1 MAGKL
6 YNLYTL
12 PASFYLEDAPVII
25 SEGSLFLNC
34 RSEDLSVCLRLK
46 SVSEHEISSVAVC
59 IIPFDAKG
67 APIGD
72 IIQYSYSLLK
82 LKRDDQFGGRKYI
95 PAPEKG
101 TRSFSVYISQV
112 IFADYSTWE
121 NSEPFIPVGS
131 AVPLEAALEDREV
144 TRQFAARYGND
155 CKYMPYTDRDLW
167 FCTCGAVNLLEE
179 ERCHSCKR
187 NRTAFQSINIS
198 TLTKEA
204 KRRTEREQ
212 REAEIQKNEKE
223 IRQKKNKTILKWT
236 MIILPILLVIAL
248 VAATVPSFLSRREAY
263 VSAGILLEKGKFDEA
278 REVYADLG
286 DYLDSAEMAEKGV
299 SYEKAVFVL
308 NCAETNDMLAL
319 KDLGITVEDLDE
331 SEMGVYLKAK
341 ELFAELGDYK
351 DAPEKITQI
360 DTAFADHE
368 EKKRQDA
375 YDLATDQLEQNKY
388 LSARDAFSALG
399 NYKDAPDMAKESLY
413 RRASSLLEFCKS
425 NNIRGIY
432 VDLSDNV
439 SKKTAISMPGS
450 VLTSLGS
457 DAIYALKM
465 CCYADGVEF
474 LYEDKPEGNDFQ
486 PICTVVAKEFES
498 LKGYKDSEALSQEAK
513 ACGDFSAEFYALLK
527 AGELK
532 KALDWLNTFDD
543 EIPDRDSYPEWIENY
558 LNYCQSWELY
568 QGDSGLIPYSAGAE
582 GVRMMSFTP
591 WITIDGDTA
600 TMHIEADDGSF
611 STELTA
617 DLGDTGFVAYN
628 DDWSF
633 YYVTINQ
640 VNHFIYMRYSNQG
653 AVLTSCEYNRAD

>member
-1 MAGKL
+1 MNRK
-6 YNLYTL
+6 YIKLYTL
-12 PASFYLEDAPVII
+12 PASLFAEESPVLITEGALLLDRY
-25 SEGSLFLNC
+25 SEKLYINLQLQNVC
-34 RSEDLSVCLRLK
+34 DSVIVSARIDIRL
-46 SVSEHEISSVAVC
+46 
-59 IIPFDAKG
+59 FDAKG
-67 APIGD
+67 NPF
-72 IIQYSYSLLK
+72 
-82 LKRDDQFGGRKYI
+82 RDDITYTYSSIRVARDGKMGERELI
-95 PAPEKG
+95 SITENGA
-101 TRSFSVYISQV
+101 RSFSVLV
-112 IFADYSTWE
+112 
-121 NSEPFIPVGS
+121 SEITFSDFSVWKNKEGFKPIGKPMK
-131 AVPLEAALEDREV
+131 LETALGDEE
-144 TRQFAARYGND
+144 TANQFRIRYGED
-155 CKYMPYTDRDLW
+155 SQYMPYLDRDLW
-167 FCTCGAVNLLEE
+167 FCSCGAVNSTAEE
-179 ERCHSCKR
+179 NCHSCKR

-198 TLTKEA
+198 TLAKEA

-212 REAEIQKNEKE
+212 REAEIQNNEKE
-223 IRQKKNKTILKWT
+223 IRQKKNKRIFKWT

-263 VSAGILLEKGKFDEA
+263 ASAGILLEKGQFDEA

-399 NYKDAPDMAKESLY
+399 NYKDAQDMAKESLY

-617 DLGDTGFVAYN
+617 NLGDTGFVAYN